1 MGWNGSGDKATQQR
15 PRATAKKP
23 SPIRGV
29 VAGVLVCV
37 LAIGAYFVFFAGSE
51 RPQKKEVVEKQ
62 STKIKEV
69 TPAPAPTNEVEEPQE
84 DPAEAAKRA
93 RREKLK
99 AMTPDE
105 RLAFLFEEAKKRE
118 IPYDK
123 ATNQIFATGTEQ
135 VLSWVFTTEPGD
147 IPPILPQIP
156 MFDEAHMAEILI
168 SKNPPNEGDSEEV
181 KAIKQ
186 TVEYAKEELIKYIKA
201 GGEPQEF
208 LKYYHDQLRQAH
220 MEFQESRQA
229 VFKMVREDPDL
240 ALDYCAKV
248 NERLA
253 QKGIKPV
260 KIPKPLAE
268 RNGINLPD

>member
-1 MGWNGSGDKATQQR
+1 MGWNGSEG
-15 PRATAKKP
+15 TAAPQKPKVTANKP
-23 SPIRGV
+23 SPVRGIVAGLVV
-29 VAGVLVCV
+29 VAVVCV
-37 LAIGAYFVFFAGSE
+37 AYFVFFSGSE
-51 RPQKKEVVEKQ
+51 KPQTVKVEKDRGR
-62 STKIKEV
+62 IKEV
-69 TPAPAPTNEVEEPQE
+69 TPAPAPKPKAEEPQE

-135 VLSWVFTTEPGD
+135 VMSWVFTTEPGD

-168 SKNPPNEGDSEEV
+168 SKNPPKEGDSEEV

-220 MEFQESRQA
+220 MEFQESRQS
-229 VFKMVREDPDL
+229 VFKVCREDPEL

-268 RNGINLPD
+268 RNGIKLPD